1 MKTVDTETPHS
12 QRRKMIESYVNSPV
26 VKSFLAGSLSGTCST
41 ILFQP
46 LDLVKTRLQS
56 PIATGQA
63 TPSGMV
69 TVVTNVVR
77 NEKFLGLWKGLFP
90 SLSRTV
96 PGIGVYFSSLHHM
109 RSTFGSP
116 DPSPLESM
124 AIGACARG
132 ISGVT
137 MLPFTVVKTR
147 FESGQFQYTGVGQAL
162 VSIYKV
168 EGLKG
173 LFSGLSAT
181 LLRDAPF
188 SGLYLM
194 FYTQIKKALKTSSLC
209 DEKIGLTPV
218 HHFCSG
224 LVAGCAA
231 SVVTQPADVVK
242 TQMQLYPH
250 KFSKFTTVIIY
261 VFKKEGAVGFLRGV
275 IPRTMRRTM
284 MAALAWT
291 VYEQVMT
298 SVGFK

>member
-1 MKTVDTETPHS
+1 MKSGKREDLGFE

-41 ILFQP
+41 LLFQP
-46 LDLVKTRLQS
+46 LDLVKTRLQTPLAVGQS
-56 PIATGQA
+56 PGGIV
-63 TPSGMV
+63 S
-69 TVVTNVVR
+69 VVSTVVR
-77 NEKFLGLWKGLFP
+77 NEKFVGLWKGVVP
-90 SLSRTV
+90 SLQRTV
-96 PGIGVYFSSLHHM
+96 PGIGVYFSSLHHL

-124 AIGACARG
+124 AMGACARA

-137 MLPFTVVKTR
+137 MLPITVVKTR
-147 FESGQFQYTGVGQAL
+147 FESGQFQYKGVCHAL
-162 VSIYKV
+162 VSIHRV
-168 EGLKG
+168 EGLRG

-194 FYTQIKKALKTSSLC
+194 FYTQTKKFVKSSGLC
-209 DEKIGLTPV
+209 DESGPTPI
-218 HHFCSG
+218 HHFGSG
-224 LVAGCAA
+224 VVAGFAA

-242 TQMQLYPH
+242 TQMQLYPR
-250 KFSKFTTVIIY
+250 KFQRVSAVIVH
-261 VFKKEGAVGFLRGV
+261 VFQKEGAAGFLRGV
-275 IPRTMRRTM
+275 VPRTLRRTL

-298 SVGFK
+298 SVGLK